1 MAPFLCRH
9 KHMVFGTVKSE
20 GASWGLLLPSSRLA
34 RRGEH
39 LGGCAHGLF
48 AHLAL
53 VHVARGLVEVRVGR
67 LGCHHTQHGI
77 AADLPVAVQALIACV
92 LRPIRTPAAHQG
104 FVFAEWQ
111 PISRAGNPSLLS
123 EGSTQ
128 FSDISHS
135 GAFNSC
141 KMYKVHARNQPCPPQ
156 LTLY

>member
-1 MAPFLCRH
+1 
-9 KHMVFGTVKSE
+9 MVFGNVKSE

-77 AADLPVAVQALIACV
+77 AADLPVAVQALIACL

-104 FVFAEWQ
+104 FVLQ
-111 PISRAGNPSLLS
+111 S
-123 EGSTQ
+123 GSQYHAQEIPVCSAKDPADFLT
-128 FSDISHS
+128 SHT
-135 GAFNSC
+135 A
-141 KMYKVHARNQPCPPQ
+141 VP
-156 LTLY
+156 